1 MGWKKWGI
9 IFLCYGGFALF
20 FFSQRYIVQ
29 LQFGKTSEWKITLAG
44 WLVWSYCWFPVT
56 PLILQMSQR
65 FPLQQGKLMRAL
77 GIHLCAGI
85 VTSFVITGLFIVAQM
100 LIMAPLFP
108 HNAPNFE
115 SFRTLAPKEIHHGL
129 MVYGFVVGVAQAI
142 DYYFRYRERELQTS
156 NLETRLVQA
165 QLDALRTQLHPH
177 FLFNTLNSISVLMHK
192 DTEAAERMLLQLSNL
207 LRVTLAGNL
216 AHEIELRQ
224 ELEILAHYLA
234 IEQIRFQD
242 RLTVRMHI
250 DPTALEAL
258 VPQLFFQPLVENAI
272 RHGIA
277 ERDSRGIIDLQAERR
292 NGKIYLEVRDN
303 GSGLD
308 TATENLIEGV
318 GLSNTRARLQYLY
331 GSESSLRVSNSEAG
345 GLVVAAKLPFHT
357 QTRLEVKAEK

>member
-1 MGWKKWGI
+1 
-9 IFLCYGGFALF
+9 
-20 FFSQRYIVQ
+20 
-29 LQFGKTSEWKITLAG
+29 
-44 WLVWSYCWFPVT
+44 
-56 PLILQMSQR
+56 MSQR